1 MDSCYHDDQH
11 QVTHR
16 GALITLLVVIAFLAI
31 VRLRIAGVA
40 LERDEGEY
48 AYAGQLILQG
58 VPPYRLVYNMKFP
71 GVYYA
76 YSVIL
81 ALFGQ
86 TAWGIHAGLL
96 CVNAA
101 TVLIIYFLARRLLDD
116 GLGAVVA
123 AATFGILSIDRWIMG
138 VFAHATHFVVLA
150 AMSGLLVLFHALE
163 SKRTIAFIGAGLML
177 GLSVLMK
184 QNGIFFL
191 AFGLGATVWIE
202 MEQKPKSRGATAR
215 IFALVVVSSAI
226 PFMFM
231 IAVLLAQGVFQN
243 FWFWTFQYAKEY
255 VSLVP
260 VSEAIFVLAAQL
272 LTITRANY
280 CLWVFSA
287 AGMLALWMTPWPR
300 QTRFLLTAF
309 LATSVI
315 STVPGFYFR
324 AHYFILLLPAVAL
337 FTGVAVISIA
347 NRLANALSSRTAR
360 TLAAAVFVAISA
372 AYIGIER
379 DYLFS
384 MPVFEVSK
392 SRYGSRPF
400 VEALEIADYIRARTS
415 PSDRIGVLGSE
426 PEIYFYANRISA
438 TGYVYVYGLMEQQ
451 RYSVRMQEEMIDE
464 LNAGH
469 PKYLVFVDVRNSW
482 LGEGQL
488 FKPDEKILAW
498 SKRYL
503 QECYELVGIA
513 DIPPSGP
520 ATFVWENVAS
530 YRPHSDSIVYT
541 YRSRTETP
549 CSVPIKY

>member
-1 MDSCYHDDQH
+1 M
-11 QVTHR
+11 THR
-16 GALITLLVVIAFLAI
+16 GALITLLVVIVFLAI
-31 VRLRIAGVA
+31 VRLRIASVP

-96 CVNAA
+96 CINAA
-101 TVLIIYFLARRLLDD
+101 TVVIIYFLARRLLND

-123 AATFGILSIDRWIMG
+123 AATFGLLSIDRWIMG

-150 AMSGLLVLFHALE
+150 AMGGILVLFHALE

-191 AFGLGATVWIE
+191 AFGLGAALWIE
-202 MEQKPKSRGATAR
+202 IERNPKNLWTGARTVGLLA
-215 IFALVVVSSAI
+215 VSSAI
-226 PFMFM
+226 PFIFVTV
-231 IAVLLAQGVFQN
+231 VLFSQGVLQN
-243 FWFWTFQYAKEY
+243 FWFWTFQYAKQY
-255 VSLVP
+255 VSQVP
-260 VSEAIFVLAAQL
+260 AQDAIFYFIGQL
-272 LTITRANY
+272 WRITQANY
-280 CLWVFSA
+280 GIWVLSA
-287 AGMLALWMTPWPR
+287 AGMAALWIASWPR
-300 QTRFLLTAF
+300 QTRLLLTAF
-309 LATSVI
+309 LATSII
-315 STVPGFYFR
+315 STSPGFYFR

-337 FTGVAVISIA
+337 FAGVAVVSIG
-347 NRLANALSSRTAR
+347 NRLRAFLPGHISRVIAG
-360 TLAAAVFVAISA
+360 AVFVIIAA
-372 AYIGIER
+372 AYIGIEQ

-400 VEALEIADYIRARTS
+400 VEALEIADYIHARTS
-415 PSDRIGVLGSE
+415 PADRIGVLGSE
-426 PEIYFYANRISA
+426 PEIYFYANRIAA
-438 TGYVYVYGLMEQQ
+438 TGYIYVYALLERQK
-451 RYSVRMQEEMIDE
+451 YAIRMQEQMVDE
-464 LNAGH
+464 LNASR
-469 PKYLVFVDVRNSW
+469 PKYVVFVDIQDSW
-482 LGEGQL
+482 LGAPGQT
-488 FKPDEKILAW
+488 FKPDEKFLSW

-503 QECYELVGIA
+503 RDCYELAGIA

-520 ATFVWENVAS
+520 ATFVWENVAA
-530 YRPHSDSIVYT
+530 YRPRSKSIVYT
-541 YRSRTETP
+541 YRSRTDTP
-549 CSVPIKY
+549 CSVSINY